1 MKIVVRSGKFR
12 LRLYV
17 PNTVLKSRLFY
28 KYVIR
33 KAVANGTPNAATD
46 GTETANASDDALVVV
61 SCDCGVD
68 GSDKSTF
75 DVDNTADNTAAE
87 CAAEGE
93 VALPSASNNAHA
105 RQQAANVI
113 TRSTMVAVYRT
124 LKRIIK
130 TYGHFNLVEVRSDDG
145 DQVIVRL

>member
-61 SCDCGVD
+61 SCDCDVD
-68 GSDKSTF
+68 GSDESTF
-75 DVDNTADNTAAE
+75 DADNTAAE
-87 CAAEGE
+87 CAAEVE
-93 VALPSASNNAHA
+93 VALSSASNNAHA

>member
-17 PNTVLKSRLFY
+17 PNIVLKSRLFY
-28 KYVIR
+28 KYAIG
-33 KAVANGTPNAATD
+33 KAVAHGTPNAATD
-46 GTETANASDDALVVV
+46 RTETANASDDALVVV
-61 SCDCGVD
+61 SCDCDVD
-68 GSDKSTF
+68 GSDESTF
-75 DVDNTADNTAAE
+75 DADNTAAE
-87 CAAEGE
+87 CAAEVE
-93 VALPSASNNAHA
+93 VALSSASNNAHA

>member
-17 PNTVLKSRLFY
+17 PNIVLKSRLFY
-28 KYVIR
+28 KYAIG

-46 GTETANASDDALVVV
+46 RTETANASDDALVVV
-61 SCDCGVD
+61 SCDCDVD
-68 GSDKSTF
+68 GSDESTF
-75 DVDNTADNTAAE
+75 DADNTAAE
-87 CAAEGE
+87 CAAEVE
-93 VALPSASNNAHA
+93 VALSSASNNAHA